1 MPEIS
6 TSERTVNTYETP
18 RIPSRARAT
27 AVLALATAVLGACTP
42 KAPDSDIQAEL
53 TKLRQEHRAL
63 MAEIV
68 ALRGEMRQLAA
79 GEAAPPSET
88 PSFIPPT
95 PTLRQ
100 PERVAGAAIAAI
112 LDAYRQAFEAE
123 DLEGVE
129 QVYGGVIPAEDLRYL
144 EIWFD
149 RTDGLQVSMEPQS
162 IEVHNGSADA
172 QISQTVEYRLSRTA
186 QRRTL
191 RLDVRMTFERRGD
204 DWQLIRVQA
213 RR

>member
-1 MPEIS
+1 
-6 TSERTVNTYETP
+6 VKAYETP
-18 RIPSRARAT
+18 RTSRRARAT
-27 AVLALATAVLGACTP
+27 AVLAFATAVLGACTP
-42 KAPDSDIQAEL
+42 KAPESDIQAEL
-53 TKLRQEHRAL
+53 AKLRQEHRAL

-79 GEAAPPSET
+79 GEAAPPGET
-88 PSFIPPT
+88 PAVIPPA
-95 PTLRQ
+95 PVIR
-100 PERVAGAAIAAI
+100 PPARVAGAAIAAV

-149 RTDGLQVSMEPQS
+149 RTDGLQVSMEPRS

-191 RLDVRMTFERRGD
+191 RLDVRMTFERHGD
-204 DWQLIRVQA
+204 EWRLIRVQA

>member
-1 MPEIS
+1 
-6 TSERTVNTYETP
+6 
-18 RIPSRARAT
+18 
-27 AVLALATAVLGACTP
+27 
-42 KAPDSDIQAEL
+42 
-53 TKLRQEHRAL
+53 

-68 ALRGEMRQLAA
+68 ALRGEMRRLA
-79 GEAAPPSET
+79 GDEAAPPSEA
-88 PSFIPPT
+88 PGAIPPA
-95 PTLRQ
+95 PVLRQ
-100 PERVAGAAIAAI
+100 PARVAGAAIAAV

-123 DLEGVE
+123 DLERVE

-149 RTDGLQVSMEPQS
+149 RTDGLQVSMEPRS

-172 QISQTVEYRLSRTA
+172 QIRQTMEYRLSRTA

-204 DWQLIRVQA
+204 EWQLIRVQA